1 MNKISARIIALLLCA
16 STSAV
21 VFSACAKDDGP
32 KKTVD
37 PTVTKENNT
46 KEPTFEDTSEYDGQK
61 FTILQAH
68 DGSNKAENFHDTYIA
83 CEERTGEPIND
94 AVIDRNE
101 KVFEK
106 YGVTIEKR
114 QGGAGDAATAA
125 KSGTVDFEMVYDW
138 GIRQTTNAMD
148 GYYYDFQQIPY
159 IDLTQSY
166 WAPSAQETLKIAD
179 KTLITTCDISMNRIG
194 YAYFVIF
201 NKGILDQFKVEYP
214 YSYIENNT
222 WTVDNYLAIAQQCKS
237 DVNGDTV
244 MDEEDMFGASPSI
257 SGLAGWAGCGGN
269 GLVKNEDGT
278 YSLNVYTD
286 LLRNIYAKY
295 NEDLATN
302 QAYPHENLDFLN
314 GRDWSQYDNQWQANR
329 VISFGENH
337 FALDSTTMQY
347 ISELSAVKGL
357 NYGIAPNPKIN
368 EDQEH
373 YYHSIDTCA
382 PMFAVMKNADMDKV
396 GIILEYL
403 TYQSEQYLLP
413 AYYEKTIKTNQLWDD
428 RDAVSADIIRDNV
441 YYSWTGLYYLNIKN
455 AEDDGWDPIGTMLG
469 EMCASGNFASVYKK
483 YADAAQTSIDKFY
496 DKVLEIDVNK

>member
-1 MNKISARIIALLLCA
+1 
-16 STSAV
+16 
-21 VFSACAKDDGP
+21 
-32 KKTVD
+32 
-37 PTVTKENNT
+37 
-46 KEPTFEDTSEYDGQK
+46 
-61 FTILQAH
+61 
-68 DGSNKAENFHDTYIA
+68 
-83 CEERTGEPIND
+83 
-94 AVIDRNE
+94 
-101 KVFEK
+101 
-106 YGVTIEKR
+106 
-114 QGGAGDAATAA
+114 
-125 KSGTVDFEMVYDW
+125 MVYDW

-159 IDLTQSY
+159 IDLSQSY

-257 SGLAGWAGCGGN
+257 SGLAGWAGCGVN

-314 GRDWSQYDNQWQANR
+314 GRDWSQYDNQ
-329 VISFGENH
+329 
-337 FALDSTTMQY
+337 
-347 ISELSAVKGL
+347 
-357 NYGIAPNPKIN
+357 
-368 EDQEH
+368 
-373 YYHSIDTCA
+373 
-382 PMFAVMKNADMDKV
+382 
-396 GIILEYL
+396 
-403 TYQSEQYLLP
+403 
-413 AYYEKTIKTNQLWDD
+413 
-428 RDAVSADIIRDNV
+428 
-441 YYSWTGLYYLNIKN
+441 
-455 AEDDGWDPIGTMLG
+455 
-469 EMCASGNFASVYKK
+469 
-483 YADAAQTSIDKFY
+483 
-496 DKVLEIDVNK
+496 

>member
-194 YAYFVIF
+194 YAYF
-201 NKGILDQFKVEYP
+201 P
-214 YSYIENNT
+214 
-222 WTVDNYLAIAQQCKS
+222 
-237 DVNGDTV
+237 
-244 MDEEDMFGASPSI
+244 
-257 SGLAGWAGCGGN
+257 
-269 GLVKNEDGT
+269 
-278 YSLNVYTD
+278 
-286 LLRNIYAKY
+286 
-295 NEDLATN
+295 
-302 QAYPHENLDFLN
+302 
-314 GRDWSQYDNQWQANR
+314 
-329 VISFGENH
+329 
-337 FALDSTTMQY
+337 
-347 ISELSAVKGL
+347 
-357 NYGIAPNPKIN
+357 
-368 EDQEH
+368 
-373 YYHSIDTCA
+373 
-382 PMFAVMKNADMDKV
+382 
-396 GIILEYL
+396 
-403 TYQSEQYLLP
+403 
-413 AYYEKTIKTNQLWDD
+413 
-428 RDAVSADIIRDNV
+428 
-441 YYSWTGLYYLNIKN
+441 IKN
-455 AEDDGWDPIGTMLG
+455 
-469 EMCASGNFASVYKK
+469 
-483 YADAAQTSIDKFY
+483 
-496 DKVLEIDVNK
+496 

>member
-1 MNKISARIIALLLCA
+1 M
-16 STSAV
+16 
-21 VFSACAKDDGP
+21 
-32 KKTVD
+32 
-37 PTVTKENNT
+37 
-46 KEPTFEDTSEYDGQK
+46 
-61 FTILQAH
+61 
-68 DGSNKAENFHDTYIA
+68 
-83 CEERTGEPIND
+83 
-94 AVIDRNE
+94 
-101 KVFEK
+101 
-106 YGVTIEKR
+106 
-114 QGGAGDAATAA
+114 
-125 KSGTVDFEMVYDW
+125 
-138 GIRQTTNAMD
+138 
-148 GYYYDFQQIPY
+148 
-159 IDLTQSY
+159 
-166 WAPSAQETLKIAD
+166 
-179 KTLITTCDISMNRIG
+179 
-194 YAYFVIF
+194 
-201 NKGILDQFKVEYP
+201 EYP
-214 YSYIENNT
+214 YSYIERND
-222 WTVDNYLAIAQQCKS
+222 WTVDNYLAIAQQCYS

-257 SGLAGWAGCGGN
+257 SGLAGWAGCGVN

-286 LLRNIYAKY
+286 LIRKIYSDY
-295 NEDLATN
+295 NESLATN

-368 EDQEH
+368 KDQEH

-441 YYSWTGLYYLNIKN
+441 YYSWTSLYYQNIKN

-496 DKVLEIDVNK
+496 DKMLEIDVNK